1 MSATAYD
8 HRTTTGRP
16 NRTTTGRPQD
26 DAERR
31 TQRVKCRGPYTTQNF
46 GGHGDATRYA
56 LGWFR
61 SVQFQHSP
69 HAPRL
74 PVVAAGGD
82 DDDNSATL
90 PQQQARRQAG
100 TAGTDGTR
108 RRRQTGAAQRPGDGH
123 GKRAG
128 RHARDGV
135 GPTGGGLGR
144 WWLWG
149 LWQIE
154 RAIVSGR
161 KTAHGRFIRSR
172 ITASQSAAVIF
183 RPLRN
188 RPGSND
194 LGTNS

>member
-1 MSATAYD
+1 MSATAYDQDD
-8 HRTTTGRP
+8 HRTTTGR
-16 NRTTTGRPQD
+16 RREA
-26 DAERR
+26 DAKV
-31 TQRVKCRGPYTTQNF
+31 QCRGPYTTQNF
-46 GGHGDATRYA
+46 VGARRCHSLRPS
-56 LGWFR
+56 WFR

-82 DDDNSATL
+82 DDNSATL
-90 PQQQARRQAG
+90 LQQQARRQAG

-108 RRRQTGAAQRPGDGH
+108 RRRQTGAARRPGDGH

-149 LWQIE
+149 LWHIE
-154 RAIVSGR
+154 RVIVSGR
-161 KTAHGRFIRSR
+161 KTAHGRFVRSR
-172 ITASQSAAVIF
+172 ITASRSATVRF
-183 RPLRN
+183 RALRN

>member
-31 TQRVKCRGPYTTQNF
+31 TQRFNAGAHTPLRILWER
-46 GGHGDATRYA
+46 GDATRYA
-56 LGWFR
+56 PSWFR

-74 PVVAAGGD
+74 PVAAAGGD
-82 DDDNSATL
+82 DDDSATL
-90 PQQQARRQAG
+90 LQQQARRQAG
-100 TAGTDGTR
+100 TAGTDSTR
-108 RRRQTGAAQRPGDGH
+108 RRRQTGAARRPGDGH
-123 GKRAG
+123 GKRMG

-149 LWQIE
+149 LWHIE
-154 RAIVSGR
+154 RVIVSGR
-161 KTAHGRFIRSR
+161 KTAHGRFVRSR
-172 ITASQSAAVIF
+172 ITASRSATVRF
-183 RPLRN
+183 RALRN